1 MANRIKELREARG
14 LTLEQ
19 VAEAADTSFQQI
31 HRMENGYRRLTDE
44 WMRRIA
50 PILGVHPAELLLEL
64 PPGKHDLKQPIDDVF
79 LIEWWHT
86 LNRQEQADW
95 IFRFGQES
103 GRTSPVR
110 RRRSPTHHSK
120 QRQA

>member
-1 MANRIKELREARG
+1 MANRIKQLREARG

-19 VAEAADTSFQQI
+19 VAEAAGTSFQQI

-64 PPGKHDLKQPIDDVF
+64 PPGQYDLKQPVDDVF
-79 LIEWWHT
+79 ITEWWRT
-86 LNRQEQADW
+86 LSLEERARW
-95 IFRFGQES
+95 IYRFGQES
-103 GRTSPVR
+103 ARTGDGTR
-110 RRRSPTHHSK
+110 RRRPAHHPK